1 MMANTNLLIV
11 DDDVHFAELLSLR
24 LESLG
29 YQVHLAHRATLALS
43 ILQKQAID
51 VVLTDLRMEHMDG
64 LALFNEIN
72 KRFSALPVIIMT
84 AHGSI
89 EEAIKATE
97 SGVSGFLTKPID
109 IAALERLLDG
119 VLERRSSAEKKVGEF
134 HGLFYESDLMHTLA
148 YKLEAISCS
157 QANILIQGE
166 SGTGKEVTAQ
176 AIHKASAVSE
186 GPFIAINCGAMPA
199 NLLESELFGH
209 QKGAFT
215 GATKD
220 KVGLAQLADNGT
232 LFLDEIADMPLDLQV
247 KLLRV
252 LQERKIRPVGAEF
265 ETPINVRILSASH
278 KDLKK
283 AVEAGTFRED
293 LYYRL
298 NVIAI
303 TLPSLKQRP
312 EDIPLLA
319 NHFLAK
325 FADKSF
331 SRDAI
336 ARLVQYPWPGN
347 IRQLHNVVEYAVAL
361 TPGKLISLQTIN
373 EALPEETDA
382 PFIGL
387 NEAKVQFEY
396 EYLQKALAI
405 TRGNVAEAAKIA
417 KRNRSDFYKLLKK
430 HNIEPSAV

>member
-1 MMANTNLLIV
+1 MANTNLLIV

-29 YQVHLAHRATLALS
+29 YQVYLAHRATLALS
-43 ILQKQAID
+43 ILQKHAID
-51 VVLTDLRMEHMDG
+51 VVLTDLRMEYMDG

-148 YKLEAISCS
+148 YKLEAISRS

-209 QKGAFT
+209 QKGSFT

-265 ETPINVRILSASH
+265 EIPINVRILSASH

-298 NVIAI
+298 NVISI
-303 TLPSLKQRP
+303 TLPSLKERP

-336 ARLVQYPWPGN
+336 AKLVQYPWPGN

-373 EALPEETDA
+373 EALPEETGA

>member
-1 MMANTNLLIV
+1 MANTNLLIV

-29 YQVHLAHRATLALS
+29 YQVYLAHRATLALS
-43 ILQKQAID
+43 ILQKHAID

-148 YKLEAISCS
+148 YKLEAISRS

-265 ETPINVRILSASH
+265 EIPINVRILSASH

-298 NVIAI
+298 NVISI
-303 TLPSLKQRP
+303 TLPSLKERP

-336 ARLVQYPWPGN
+336 AKLVQYPWPGN

-373 EALPEETDA
+373 EALPEETGA

>member
-1 MMANTNLLIV
+1 
-11 DDDVHFAELLSLR
+11 
-24 LESLG
+24 
-29 YQVHLAHRATLALS
+29 
-43 ILQKQAID
+43 
-51 VVLTDLRMEHMDG
+51 MEHMDG

-134 HGLFYESDLMHTLA
+134 HGLFYESDVMHTLA
-148 YKLEAISCS
+148 YKLEAISRS

-176 AIHKASAVSE
+176 AIHKASEVSE

>member
-1 MMANTNLLIV
+1 
-11 DDDVHFAELLSLR
+11 
-24 LESLG
+24 
-29 YQVHLAHRATLALS
+29 
-43 ILQKQAID
+43 
-51 VVLTDLRMEHMDG
+51 
-64 LALFNEIN
+64 
-72 KRFSALPVIIMT
+72 MT

-265 ETPINVRILSASH
+265 EIPINVRILSASH

-303 TLPSLKQRP
+303 TLPSLKERP

-373 EALPEETDA
+373 EALPEETDT